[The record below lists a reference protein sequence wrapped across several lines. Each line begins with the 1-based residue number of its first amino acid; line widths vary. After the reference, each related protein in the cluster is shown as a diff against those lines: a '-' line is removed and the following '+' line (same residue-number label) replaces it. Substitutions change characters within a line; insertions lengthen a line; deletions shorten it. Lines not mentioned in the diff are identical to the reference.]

1 MFDDKKITKEKINT
15 ILYAVYNEY
24 ENEIDT
30 IEDVFGK
37 EITNEQLDFAF
48 EFLRKYIDKV
58 ELVINDELKNEGE

>member
-15 ILYAVYNEY
+15 ILYAVYNEC

-37 EITNEQLDFAF
+37 EITNGQLDFAF

-58 ELVINDELKNEGE
+58 ELVINDELKNEV

>member
-30 IEDVFGK
+30 IEDLFSK

-58 ELVINDELKNEGE
+58 ELVINDELKNEV

>member
-37 EITNEQLDFAF
+37 EMTNEQLDFAF

-58 ELVINDELKNEGE
+58 ELVINDELKNEV

>member
-58 ELVINDELKNEGE
+58 ELVIDDELKK

>member
-37 EITNEQLDFAF
+37 EMTNEQLDFAF